1 MGVERIGFPQ
11 MQIVFMGN
19 GQQLSQIRSL
29 QALLERISVLG
40 LAQEGSNARMNH
52 GVKARRHT
60 R

>member
-1 MGVERIGFPQ
+1 
-11 MQIVFMGN
+11 MQIVFMSN

-40 LAQEGSNARMNH
+40 LAQEGGNARMNH